1 MMESTVKYTPFFLLG
16 CVLIVSLVV
25 GLLTRRHDK
34 GGYGIQVHSIGHAKI
49 GAAIASNWMSAASF
63 LGIAGVFFLH
73 GYFAFAYIL
82 GWTGGYVLLLVLMG
96 SQIRRFGK
104 YTAPDFVEA
113 RYDSSV
119 ARVFSAVIAVVI
131 SLIYCVAQYKGI
143 GLVFA
148 WMFGIE
154 YTPALVFGIVVTF
167 AFLMVADALKASRN
181 QQMHYLI
188 LILSFIIPLMMI
200 AKKLGYNWLVP
211 QFSYGSALRDLP
223 PQVSSTYLYPWTF
236 GTPYEWIALCF
247 TLMVGTAGLPHVLS
261 RFYTAPNNRDA
272 RWGVV
277 WGLFFIGVLY
287 WSAPAFGAFARSWLT
302 TSGTVLD
309 PVEALALAD
318 IIVIKTAEWVGLND
332 ILISVLAIGG
342 ILAAISTITGLLV
355 TGAGTIS
362 YDIYY
367 RLINPNANER
377 HLRVVAKGTTLV
389 LALVVLV
396 IAVNPPGLIAQITAV
411 AFALAGNTLFPVFLL
426 GIWWDRANKYGA
438 IAGMLV
444 GSMITFAPILF
455 GHLSPALRAVLPP
468 TSSALIGA
476 PVVILTIII
485 VSRLTPPPPEH
496 LRRFL
501 VEKVHSP

>member
-1 MMESTVKYTPFFLLG
+1 MESTVKYTPLFLLG
-16 CVLIVSLVV
+16 CVLVVSLVV
-25 GLLTRRHDK
+25 GLLTQRHDK
-34 GGYGIQVHSIGHAKI
+34 GGYGIQVRSIGHAKI

-63 LGIAGVFFLH
+63 LGIAGIFFLN

-104 YTAPDFVEA
+104 YTAPDFVAA
-113 RYDSSV
+113 RYDSPV

-131 SLIYCVAQYKGI
+131 SLIYCVAQYKGL

-148 WMFGIE
+148 WMFDIE
-154 YTPALVFGIVVTF
+154 YTQALVFGVLVTF
-167 AFLMVADALKASRN
+167 VFLIVAGAIKASRN
-181 QQMHYLI
+181 PQMHYLL
-188 LILSFIIPLMMI
+188 LILFFIIPLMMI
-200 AKKLGYNWLVP
+200 AKKLGYNWLFP

-223 PQVSSTYLYPWTF
+223 EQISAAYLFPWTF

-261 RFYTAPNNRDA
+261 RFYTVPNNRDA

-277 WGLFFIGVLY
+277 WGLFFIGLLY
-287 WSAPAFGAFARSWLT
+287 WSAPAFGAFAHSWLT

-309 PVEALALAD
+309 PAEAQALAD
-318 IIVIKTAEWVGLND
+318 IIVIKTAEWVGLNE
-332 ILISVLAIGG
+332 ILVSALAIGG

-355 TGAGTIS
+355 TAAGTVS

-367 RLINPNANER
+367 RLINPNANEK
-377 HLRVVAKGTTLV
+377 HLLIVAKGATLILALLV
-389 LALVVLV
+389 LM

-426 GIWWDRANKYGA
+426 GIWWDRSNKYGA
-438 IAGMLV
+438 IAGMTV
-444 GSMITFAPILF
+444 GTMITFAPILF
-455 GHLSPALRAVLPP
+455 GHLSPMLLAVLPP

-476 PVVILTIII
+476 PVVILTMII
-485 VSRLTPPPPEH
+485 VSRLTPPPSEE